1 MAVAIKLKRIGKLLY
16 PVYRV
21 VAIDS
26 KKRTGGEPLEE
37 LGHYNPRDKKSMLLK
52 MERINY
58 WIKTGAVVSDT
69 VKSLIKKSQMETP
82 A

>member
-26 KKRTGGEPLEE
+26 KKRTGGKPLEE
-37 LGHYNPRDKKSMLLK
+37 LGHYNPRDKKNISLK

-69 VKSLIKKSQMETP
+69 VKNLIKKTQMATP
-82 A
+82 E